1 MMFKKYFPFFKAT
14 IMNVFIYRGSI
25 IVWILVDVFKFV
37 MLIFLWQAV
46 YTGQDSIGGFTL
58 NDMIIY
64 FLISSVTSIF
74 ASSEAHYSLAEEI
87 REGRLSLYLT
97 KPISYKR
104 RLLFENF
111 GRVFGI
117 SIILVPM
124 AILLLIVTA
133 TALHIDINAGV
144 LQIITFF
151 AYLPLITLLTFEV
164 AFFVGTMMIYTEND
178 FGLSILMAVTMTA
191 LSGQLIPLAL
201 YPAALQKIINYLPF
215 KYISYP
221 PLILLGKLTDAQIY
235 WGLLSLAAWSIGL
248 NLFNRLVFRV
258 SLKKMVVF
266 GG

>member
-14 IMNVFIYRGSI
+14 IMNIFIYRGSI
-25 IVWILVDVFKFV
+25 IVWILVDVFKFI

-58 NDMIIY
+58 NDMILY

-74 ASSEAHYSLAEEI
+74 ASSEAHYALAEEI

-104 RLLFENF
+104 RLLFESF

-117 SIILVPM
+117 SIILVPL
-124 AILLLIVTA
+124 AILLLVVTA
-133 TALHIDINAGV
+133 SVLHIDLNAGLV
-144 LQIITFF
+144 QIITFF

-164 AFFVGTMMIYTEND
+164 AFFVGTLMIYTEND
-178 FGLSILMAVTMTA
+178 FGLSVLMAVVMTA
-191 LSGQLIPLAL
+191 LSGQLIPLSL
-201 YPAALQKIINYLPF
+201 YPPALGKIINYFPF

-221 PLILLGKLTDAQIY
+221 PLILLGKLTDSQIFL
-235 WGLLSLAAWSIGL
+235 GLLSLAAWAIGL
-248 NLFNRLVFRV
+248 NFFNRLVFRL